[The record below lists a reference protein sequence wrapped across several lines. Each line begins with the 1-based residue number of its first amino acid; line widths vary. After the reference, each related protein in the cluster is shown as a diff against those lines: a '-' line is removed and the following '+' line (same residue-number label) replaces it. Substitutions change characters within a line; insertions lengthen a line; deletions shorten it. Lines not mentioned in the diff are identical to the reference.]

1 MSILTKNKRHILIL
15 LFIFPIFFAM
25 SSFVPIVHTG
35 PYVPEDDPNNEWHW
49 QVDEGDTIILEGE
62 FIISNASTG
71 EVVMMFISKDK
82 INQIKKNLFK
92 VSFLILR

>member
-49 QVDEGDTIILEGE
+49 
-62 FIISNASTG
+62 
-71 EVVMMFISKDK
+71 
-82 INQIKKNLFK
+82 
-92 VSFLILR
+92 